1 MIAWKKFT
9 NSLVRLPKDAPSL
22 SDSFWKELSNW
33 PIPVSEKNSYFELK
47 KLVEELEDDV
57 TKVYTKNNKAA
68 AVRVR
73 KTLQEVKNISQKLR
87 LEINENR
94 KQWD

>member
-1 MIAWKKFT
+1 MNT
-9 NSLVRLPKDAPSL
+9 
-22 SDSFWKELSNW
+22 
-33 PIPVSEKNSYFELK
+33 YFELK
-47 KLVEELEDDV
+47 KLIEEIEDDV

-73 KTLQEVKNISQKLR
+73 KTLQEIKGVAQKFR
-87 LEINENR
+87 LEINETR

>member
-1 MIAWKKFT
+1 MNT
-9 NSLVRLPKDAPSL
+9 
-22 SDSFWKELSNW
+22 
-33 PIPVSEKNSYFELK
+33 YFEIK
-47 KLVEELEDDV
+47 KLIEEMEDDV

-73 KTLQEVKNISQKLR
+73 KNLQELKTIAQTFR
-87 LEINENR
+87 IEINEVR

>member
-1 MIAWKKFT
+1 MNT
-9 NSLVRLPKDAPSL
+9 
-22 SDSFWKELSNW
+22 
-33 PIPVSEKNSYFELK
+33 YFELK
-47 KLVEELEDDV
+47 KLVEGIEEDA

-73 KTLQEVKNISQKLR
+73 KTLQEVKNLSQTLR
-87 LEINENR
+87 IEINEVR

>member
-1 MIAWKKFT
+1 MIET
-9 NSLVRLPKDAPSL
+9 
-22 SDSFWKELSNW
+22 
-33 PIPVSEKNSYFELK
+33 
-47 KLVEELEDDV
+47 LEDDV

-73 KTLQEVKNISQKLR
+73 KTLQEVKEMAQKLR
-87 LEINENR
+87 IEINETR

>member
-1 MIAWKKFT
+1 MNT
-9 NSLVRLPKDAPSL
+9 
-22 SDSFWKELSNW
+22 
-33 PIPVSEKNSYFELK
+33 YFELK
-47 KLVEELEDDV
+47 KLIEELEDDV

-73 KTLQEVKNISQKLR
+73 KNLQEVKNIAQTLR
-87 LEINENR
+87 LEVNETR

>member
-1 MIAWKKFT
+1 MNT
-9 NSLVRLPKDAPSL
+9 
-22 SDSFWKELSNW
+22 
-33 PIPVSEKNSYFELK
+33 YFELK
-47 KLVEELEDDV
+47 KLIEEIEDDV

-73 KTLQEVKNISQKLR
+73 KNLQDIKGVAQKFR
-87 LEINENR
+87 LEINEIR

>member
-1 MIAWKKFT
+1 MNT
-9 NSLVRLPKDAPSL
+9 
-22 SDSFWKELSNW
+22 
-33 PIPVSEKNSYFELK
+33 YFELK
-47 KLVEELEDDV
+47 KLVEELEDDI

-73 KTLQEVKNISQKLR
+73 KTLQEVKNISQQLR
-87 LEINENR
+87 IEINETR

>member
-1 MIAWKKFT
+1 MNT
-9 NSLVRLPKDAPSL
+9 
-22 SDSFWKELSNW
+22 
-33 PIPVSEKNSYFELK
+33 YYELK
-47 KLVEELEDDV
+47 SMVEALEEDV

-73 KTLQEVKNISQKLR
+73 KGLQEVKDFAQKLR
-87 LEINENR
+87 IEINETR